1 MKVGKNTYISPSA
14 VIKGD
19 NIVIGDNC
27 YIGDGVQILVDDFTL
42 GDYCKIHNKS
52 TLHGYDKMT
61 IGHNAW
67 IGQGT
72 IIDSIGG
79 VSIGDNCG
87 IGAYSQLWSH
97 IRYGDPM
104 EGCNYES
111 KSKLSVGKDVWFV
124 GHCIVSPV
132 TVEDKA
138 MALVGSVVTKDMKEN
153 HIYGGSP
160 AKDLT
165 EKIKP
170 QFRPVTLEE
179 KWSFV
184 KSLDVPDFV
193 EFVDSYDLE
202 MDERKTYFNISD
214 RTYTKRMTEGEQD
227 FMKYLLGKLI
237 KFTPS

>member
-227 FMKYLLGKLI
+227 FMKYLFGKLI

>member
-1 MKVGKNTYISPSA
+1 MILGQLMQDVVNYGTGYKVKELKRPAAGKT
-14 VIKGD
+14 
-19 NIVIGDNC
+19 
-27 YIGDGVQILVDDFTL
+27 
-42 GDYCKIHNKS
+42 
-52 TLHGYDKMT
+52 
-61 IGHNAW
+61 
-67 IGQGT
+67 GT
-72 IIDSIGG
+72 TND
-79 VSIGDNCG
+79 
-87 IGAYSQLWSH
+87 A
-97 IRYGDPM
+97 
-104 EGCNYES
+104 
-111 KSKLSVGKDVWFV
+111 KDVWFV

-132 TVEDKA
+132 TVEDRA

-179 KWSFV
+179 KWSLV

-202 MDERKTYFNISD
+202 MDEKKTYFNISD

-237 KFTPS
+237 KLLKTSGIQKL